1 MILLHIINKKHLAF
15 NEVKLTPLK
24 INVYVPEKHF
34 ESSRMKSQHHFL
46 HQH

>member
-24 INVYVPEKHF
+24 INSYFTVERKDHLF
-34 ESSRMKSQHHFL
+34 K
-46 HQH
+46 